1 MNIILIF
8 TYGIS
13 LKNWEESGLL
23 SREIK
28 LYEELHKKYKY
39 KFTFLTFGDDSDINV
54 LKNYEFIDVIPAK
67 SKLKFGSSKIINFL
81 KSMYLPFK
89 LKKSL
94 NNIDLTKD

>member
-13 LKNWEESGLL
+13 LKNWKESGLL

-28 LYEELHKKYKY
+28 LYDELNKKYQI
-39 KFTFLTFGDDSDINV
+39 KFTFLTFGGSDINV
-54 LKNYEFIDVIPAK
+54 LKNYEFIDVIPPK

-81 KSMYLPFK
+81 KTCTYL
-89 LKKSL
+89 L
-94 NNIDLTKD
+94 N

>member
-28 LYEELHKKYKY
+28 LYEELNKKYKY

-54 LKNYEFIDVIPAK
+54 LKIMN
-67 SKLKFGSSKIINFL
+67 L
-81 KSMYLPFK
+81 
-89 LKKSL
+89 
-94 NNIDLTKD
+94 